1 MTGVENHNTNE
12 AGDQSTDPRAELA
25 VGPPKLVL
33 PRPGDAD
40 PVSGELLVVDWD
52 DLTPGLNVRPGDQF
66 LWPDAQNRFGHST
79 FEVATAVQP
88 NWISVNLYTA
98 VDAETGMPVD
108 PQTGQPTETPVH
120 EFECQGVD
128 GDNRCPEVQDGVV
141 SFDALPASPLP
152 NEYVTV
158 FVAWTVPFTQEELD
172 ADPSVTGNRV
182 FASWMFHFA
191 NG

>member
-1 MTGVENHNTNE
+1 MTNVENHNTNE
-12 AGDQSTDPRAELA
+12 GGEQSTDPRAELA
-25 VGPPKLVL
+25 VGPPELVL
-33 PRPGDAD
+33 PRPGVAD
-40 PVSGELLVVDWD
+40 PVTGELLVVDWE

-66 LWPDAQNRFGHST
+66 LWPGAQNRFGHST
-79 FEVATAVQP
+79 FEVITAVQP
-88 NWISVNLYTA
+88 NWIIVNLFA
-98 VDAETGMPVD
+98 AIDAESGMPVD
-108 PQTGQPTETPVH
+108 PHTGQPTETPIY

-172 ADPSVTGNRV
+172 ADPSVAGNRV